1 MFNSIDR
8 DGSGTLCSSRL
19 LHTLYVG
26 RGPYALL
33 CRRVAVARAQLRGSL
48 LWRSCAHATRVRT
61 SAASIDRA
69 SVGREI
75 PLRSPP
81 PHARRSRAACAPR
94 SIARMIPSYRS
105 PACTHGQL
113 LTRYRSPACTH
124 GQLLTRY
131 RSPAC
136 THGQLLTRY
145 RSPAC
150 THGQL
155 LTGLTSR
162 FGSTRWPH
170 TGFMEL
176 RELEKLLRNSIKQ
189 QPHLKPLPVH
199 PLPKPKMG
207 SARSSPPSKKASP
220 KSPKAASSKSSN
232 SKSPPKKA

>member
-1 MFNSIDR
+1 M
-8 DGSGTLCSSRL
+8 
-19 LHTLYVG
+19 
-26 RGPYALL
+26 
-33 CRRVAVARAQLRGSL
+33 
-48 LWRSCAHATRVRT
+48 HATRVRT

-94 SIARMIPSYRS
+94 SIARMIPS
-105 PACTHGQL
+105 
-113 LTRYRSPACTH
+113 YRSPACTH